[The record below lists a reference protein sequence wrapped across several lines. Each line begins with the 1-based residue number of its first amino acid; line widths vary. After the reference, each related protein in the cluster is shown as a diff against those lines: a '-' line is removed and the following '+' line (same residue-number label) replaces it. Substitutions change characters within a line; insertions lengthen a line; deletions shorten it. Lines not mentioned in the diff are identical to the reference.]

1 MLKYE
6 SKRIRFKKTELVYF
20 FLEET
25 TYEKTC
31 TRVLHN
37 KFFIILSITI
47 NKGWIF
53 NDKIAIEWSYI
64 IGGEWFNWLN
74 TFSKICKV
82 WVGYAFS
89 AVQ

>member
-25 TYEKTC
+25 TYEKTW

-47 NKGWIF
+47 NKVEF
-53 NDKIAIEWSYI
+53 SMVKLLLNDYNRE
-64 IGGEWFNWLN
+64 
-74 TFSKICKV
+74 
-82 WVGYAFS
+82 
-89 AVQ
+89 